1 MQNYRIYAMNTRR
14 LHIGNQY
21 NKEYSDFS
29 TTSLTM
35 PNGRKVCCP
44 VSNGIVSVSSDK
56 DADSGTVG
64 EVLDIIKLAYDEL
77 RQSLSRR
84 VYNKAYDKLESPYK
98 EMVDKAVPI
107 RVYMAEI

>member
-1 MQNYRIYAMNTRR
+1 MNTRH

-44 VSNGIVSVSSDK
+44 VSNGIVSVSSDSN
-56 DADSGTVG
+56 AASGTVG

-84 VYNKAYDKLESPYK
+84 VYNKSYDKLGPDYRQMINEAIPT
-98 EMVDKAVPI
+98 
-107 RVYMAEI
+107 RVYIAEC